1 MKFLKYLAIL
11 LVALIL
17 AFAAFLGMITSKDFK
32 PGATESCQATGNES
46 GPVAS
51 DSIFTIATWNIG
63 YFGLGMKSDFFY
75 DGGKMT
81 RPEKDYY
88 RECSE
93 RALDYLSATGQPD
106 FFFFQEVDMDSR
118 RSYRE
123 NQLDMIAGRLQ
134 GYEVIKTLNYKVL
147 FVPLPVNNPLGKVES
162 GLVTLSRYK
171 TIENT
176 RFAFSAGFAWPLRLF
191 MLDRCF
197 LLTRIP
203 HPSGHDIVLI
213 NTHNEAFDDGSQ
225 RREQMAVLRETM
237 IREYLKGNYVITGGD
252 WNLNPL
258 GFDPGTLRTGD
269 MGKSVEP
276 RIDQD
281 FLPEG
286 WQWAYDPEVP
296 TNRNVDQIYQRGKT
310 PVTIIDFFVIS
321 PNVTLLEIKTEDLGF
336 QWADHQP
343 VRMKIRLQ

>member
-1 MKFLKYLAIL
+1 
-11 LVALIL
+11 
-17 AFAAFLGMITSKDFK
+17 
-32 PGATESCQATGNES
+32 
-46 GPVAS
+46 
-51 DSIFTIATWNIG
+51 
-63 YFGLGMKSDFFY
+63 
-75 DGGKMT
+75 
-81 RPEKDYY
+81 
-88 RECSE
+88 
-93 RALDYLSATGQPD
+93 
-106 FFFFQEVDMDSR
+106 
-118 RSYRE
+118 
-123 NQLDMIAGRLQ
+123 
-134 GYEVIKTLNYKVL
+134 
-147 FVPLPVNNPLGKVES
+147 
-162 GLVTLSRYK
+162 
-171 TIENT
+171 
-176 RFAFSAGFAWPLRLF
+176 
-191 MLDRCF
+191 
-197 LLTRIP
+197 
-203 HPSGHDIVLI
+203 VLI

-269 MGKSVEP
+269 MGRSVEP
-276 RIDQD
+276 RIDPD